1 MGVGCDVC
9 LAQIQMEEEF
19 VAKLLRKEIMSKA
32 TCIFGIHQDYPEN
45 ELRNG
50 SIFWSKFM

>member
-1 MGVGCDVC
+1 
-9 LAQIQMEEEF
+9 MEEEF

-50 SIFWSKFM
+50 SFFWSKFM